1 MKKVL
6 VVDDEHD
13 IREILDDY
21 LTACNMSVRTAEN
34 GQVAM
39 SVFEEFK
46 PDLAVV
52 DIQMAVMGGIEF
64 SKKIIAENPDF
75 PIVMI
80 TGYYNEYDISEI
92 LSIGVKEVVK
102 KPLHLNKFY
111 NSLQK
116 YFT

>member
-6 VVDDEHD
+6 VVDDEYD

-21 LTACNMSVRTAEN
+21 LSACNVNVRTAEN
-34 GQVAM
+34 GEIAI

-46 PDLAVV
+46 PDLAIV
-52 DIQMAVMGGIEF
+52 DIQMSIMGGIEF
-64 SKKIIAENPDF
+64 SKKIMAENPDF

-80 TGYYNEYDISEI
+80 TGYYNDYDIDEI
-92 LSIGVKEVVK
+92 LALGVKEVVK
-102 KPLHLNKFY
+102 KPLHLEQFY

>member
-6 VVDDEHD
+6 VVDDEYD
-13 IREILDDY
+13 IREILDDF
-21 LTACNMSVRTAEN
+21 LTAYNVNVRTAEN
-34 GQVAM
+34 GEIAM

-46 PDLAVV
+46 PDLAIV
-52 DIQMAVMGGIEF
+52 DIQMAIMGGVEF
-64 SKKIIAENPDF
+64 SKKIIAEYPDF

-80 TGYYNEYDISEI
+80 TGYYNEYNIDEI

-102 KPLHLNKFY
+102 KPLQLDQFY

-116 YFT
+116 YFA

>member
-6 VVDDEHD
+6 VVDDEYD
-13 IREILDDY
+13 IREILNDF
-21 LTACNMSVRTAEN
+21 LSACELDVRTAEN
-34 GQVAM
+34 GEIAM

-52 DIQMAVMGGIEF
+52 DIQMAIMDGIEF
-64 SKKIIAENPDF
+64 SRKIIAENPDF

-80 TGYYNEYDISEI
+80 TGYYKEYDIDEI

-102 KPLHLNKFY
+102 KPLHLDQFY
-111 NSLQK
+111 ISLQK

>member
-6 VVDDEHD
+6 VVDDEYD
-13 IREILDDY
+13 IREILNDFLSD
-21 LTACNMSVRTAEN
+21 CDVSVRTAEN
-34 GQVAM
+34 GEIAM

-46 PDLAVV
+46 PDLAIV
-52 DIQMAVMGGIEF
+52 DIQMAIMGGIEF
-64 SKKIIAENPDF
+64 SRKIIAENPDF

-80 TGYYNEYDISEI
+80 TGYYNEYDIDEI

-102 KPLHLNKFY
+102 KPLQLDQFY

-116 YFT
+116 YFA